1 MLATKV
7 EAVQLLQKELG
18 VKEIE
23 LQKREESLREKR
35 DVVHKLEVELSTL
48 KVRFITSAWCLLTD

>member
-18 VKEIE
+18 LKEAE
-23 LQKREESLREKR
+23 LLKREESLREKR
-35 DVVHKLEVELSTL
+35 EASHKLELELNAL
-48 KVRFITSAWCLLTD
+48 KVRCLHAVLCCAC